1 MESEGPEGGSEP
13 PAAWERPTSQLPVER
28 GPIAASSTTAYEQRL
43 HLLEMSSVFWAL
55 GGGPLRA
62 VARRMRDLAIPAGL
76 TLRLKPDGL
85 DTVIFVASGAC
96 DRIVA
101 DTSGRVLLTKRSMAG
116 EQIVLPPPDDRVRF
130 TMSIRAVAD
139 AIFVTVDRDSL
150 VQSLGTD
157 FAPVA
162 AALDKVWAQD
172 VNSFDIS
179 APGALEESGQVV
191 AISSAKGGSGA
202 TTIAVNV
209 AAAMGANHTGQILLL
224 DLSVPYGHAAL
235 IADLVVTGSI
245 VSASY
250 AKGADF
256 PAALRNSIVRHP
268 GGLVLLPGAL
278 RPEETDL
285 LTGELIGRAL
295 TELVALYRVIVVDL
309 GTSLAEAALAV
320 IERARR
326 VVLIVPPEIAALT
339 DVRRAMAV
347 YTDLLQIPD
356 ARIDM
361 VLNQR
366 VPRPPLGRDGVESIL
381 RRAMSVCIGYDGSK
395 PEEAALAGSLLL
407 HRDPES
413 VLSRGATELAALLS
427 LKVGLE
433 A

>member
-1 MESEGPEGGSEP
+1 
-13 PAAWERPTSQLPVER
+13 
-28 GPIAASSTTAYEQRL
+28 
-43 HLLEMSSVFWAL
+43 
-55 GGGPLRA
+55 
-62 VARRMRDLAIPAGL
+62 MRDLTIPGGQ

-85 DTVIFVASGAC
+85 DTVIFVASGSC
-96 DRIVA
+96 DRIVTDA
-101 DTSGRVLLTKRSMAG
+101 TGRVLLTRRSSAG
-116 EQIVLPPPDDRVRF
+116 DQIVLPPTGERVRY
-130 TMSIRAVAD
+130 TTSIRAVSD
-139 AIFVTVDRDSL
+139 AIFVTLDRDSL
-150 VQSLGTD
+150 VQSLGTE
-157 FAPVA
+157 FAPVEA
-162 AALDKVWAQD
+162 GLDKIWAQD
-172 VNSFDIS
+172 VTAFDQNV
-179 APGALEESGQVV
+179 PGTLEESGQVV
-191 AISSAKGGSGA
+191 AISSSKGGSGA

-209 AAAMGANHTGQILLL
+209 AAAMGAHHTGQILLL

-235 IADLVVTGSI
+235 FADLVVTGSI

-256 PAALRNSIVRHP
+256 AAALRNSVVRHP
-268 GGLVLLPGAL
+268 SGLALLPGAL

-309 GTSLAEAALAV
+309 GTSLSEAALAV

-326 VVLIVPPEIAALT
+326 IVMVVPPEIAALT

-356 ARIDM
+356 VRIDM

-381 RRAMSVCIGYDGSK
+381 RRAMTVYIGYDGSK
-395 PEEAALAGSLLL
+395 PEEAALAGNLLL
-407 HRDPES
+407 QRDPDS
-413 VLSRGATELAALLS
+413 LMSRGAAELAALLA

-433 A
+433 V